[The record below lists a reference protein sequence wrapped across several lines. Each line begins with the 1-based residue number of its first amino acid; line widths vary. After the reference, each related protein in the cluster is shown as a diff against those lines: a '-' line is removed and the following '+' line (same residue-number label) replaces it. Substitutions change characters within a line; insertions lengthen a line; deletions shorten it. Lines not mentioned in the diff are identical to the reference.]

1 MDGEDAVIAVEDE
14 APDLVLLDWMLPN
27 VSGLEICRQLRAR
40 KATARLPIIM
50 LTARGEEE
58 DRVRGLEHGA
68 DDYVAKPFS
77 VGEVMARVKALLR
90 RANPAVAANTITH
103 GDITLDR
110 ETRRARRGDRTL
122 RIGPTEFRLLE
133 LFLSRPGRIFT
144 RDELLDRVWGRMA
157 DVELRSV
164 DVMVGR
170 LRRALNRRGDRDPI
184 RTVRATGYG
193 FDETY
198 AP

>member
-1 MDGEDAVIAVEDE
+1 MCAKVLVVEDEADLNQLLTYNLEKAGFDVASVMDGEDAVIAVEDE

-103 GDITLDR
+103 GATHRNSERLWH
-110 ETRRARRGDRTL
+110 TRY
-122 RIGPTEFRLLE
+122 RIGGVDLE
-133 LFLSRPGRIFT
+133 PGCGT
-144 RDELLDRVWGRMA
+144 GRDL
-157 DVELRSV
+157 
-164 DVMVGR
+164 
-170 LRRALNRRGDRDPI
+170 
-184 RTVRATGYG
+184 
-193 FDETY
+193 
-198 AP
+198 